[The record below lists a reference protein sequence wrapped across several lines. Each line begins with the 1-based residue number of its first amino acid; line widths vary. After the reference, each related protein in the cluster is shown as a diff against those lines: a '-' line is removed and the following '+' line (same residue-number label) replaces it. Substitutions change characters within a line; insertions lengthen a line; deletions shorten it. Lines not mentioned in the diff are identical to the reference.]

1 MEPFEDR
8 DIVVVDL
15 GFGDA
20 GKGATVDWLC
30 SDQADLGVAA
40 VVRFNG
46 GAQAAHNVTV
56 GERHHTFSQFG
67 SGTLSGVPTFL
78 SRFVLVEPIALA
90 REARALE
97 ALGVRN
103 PFDLIRIDVRALLTT
118 PIHVAANRAR
128 EDARGGNRHGSC
140 GKGIGETAAYA
151 LEVANAPTVGDCRR
165 PDSLRRKLSALATF
179 YGPLIAESRHG
190 FPPIDDM
197 VDMYAEFGAVV
208 DIADPDAL
216 GALGA
221 RGRLVFEG
229 AQGVL
234 LDEWRG
240 FHPHTTWSTVEPS
253 NARAMIDELGRDS
266 YVLGVTRT
274 YMTRHGAGPFPTED
288 PELAKVLPELHNG
301 TGEYQGGFRMG
312 PPRRV
317 VVALRNRGE
326 RWRRRFGAYSSRRD
340 GSRAGCRRP
349 DPRGARVRRIAVRSR
364 RRVEGS
370 RSPAGADRFPES
382 RRGRAE
388 GTSGRPG
395 GFRPVSERGN
405 GCAGSADRERCRPG
419 RSSDAMPSAC
429 MMDGVD
435 QSLVSID
442 VIALRFGNPE
452 PGMLRLAVTPRQ
464 AEPYTGQLALPGVLL
479 GAGERLQDA
488 ARRAVTTKLGIPDE
502 KILVSGQL
510 TVFDEPNRDPRG
522 PTLSVTMWAVIS
534 SDEVPGSAEWVSWDN
549 PGDLAFDHNRI
560 VADTRPILAD
570 TLLWRDQ
577 AFTRALL
584 GPSFPASYALA
595 VAEELSGVRPD
606 PGNLNRTLKAL
617 PGLERTDE
625 RVRVSAT
632 GRPAVVWAWTEN
644 S

>member
-1 MEPFEDR
+1 
-8 DIVVVDL
+8 
-15 GFGDA
+15 
-20 GKGATVDWLC
+20 
-30 SDQADLGVAA
+30 
-40 VVRFNG
+40 
-46 GAQAAHNVTV
+46 
-56 GERHHTFSQFG
+56 
-67 SGTLSGVPTFL
+67 
-78 SRFVLVEPIALA
+78 
-90 REARALE
+90 
-97 ALGVRN
+97 
-103 PFDLIRIDVRALLTT
+103 
-118 PIHVAANRAR
+118 
-128 EDARGGNRHGSC
+128 
-140 GKGIGETAAYA
+140 
-151 LEVANAPTVGDCRR
+151 
-165 PDSLRRKLSALATF
+165 
-179 YGPLIAESRHG
+179 
-190 FPPIDDM
+190 
-197 VDMYAEFGAVV
+197 
-208 DIADPDAL
+208 
-216 GALGA
+216 
-221 RGRLVFEG
+221 
-229 AQGVL
+229 
-234 LDEWRG
+234 
-240 FHPHTTWSTVEPS
+240 
-253 NARAMIDELGRDS
+253 
-266 YVLGVTRT
+266 
-274 YMTRHGAGPFPTED
+274 
-288 PELAKVLPELHNG
+288 
-301 TGEYQGGFRMG
+301 
-312 PPRRV
+312 
-317 VVALRNRGE
+317 
-326 RWRRRFGAYSSRRD
+326 
-340 GSRAGCRRP
+340 
-349 DPRGARVRRIAVRSR
+349 
-364 RRVEGS
+364 
-370 RSPAGADRFPES
+370 
-382 RRGRAE
+382 
-388 GTSGRPG
+388 
-395 GFRPVSERGN
+395 
-405 GCAGSADRERCRPG
+405 
-419 RSSDAMPSAC
+419 

-452 PGMLRLAVTPRQ
+452 PGMLRFAVTPRQ

-510 TVFDEPNRDPRG
+510 PVFDEPNRDPRG